1 MKHTL
6 LIFVLSV
13 LVTSTSANANSNNE
27 GKDAAIELCQ
37 QIEWVGHRQSCY
49 QLVSKAWFFSKN
61 AVLICS
67 TYENENIKMDCM
79 RIIRNKKYLRSEAN
93 ACFLEDDDL
102 RKNSCLRTLGMK
114 ARNQSSV
121 ENKLREVL
129 YALDL
134 RNIYLAKNLV
144 LEILR
149 DINIR

>member
-1 MKHTL
+1 MKYII
-6 LIFVLSV
+6 LIFILSLLAV
-13 LVTSTSANANSNNE
+13 NASADTSLKNE

-49 QLVSKAWFFSKN
+49 ELVSNSWFFSKN

-67 TYENENIKMDCM
+67 DYNNENIKIDCM
-79 RIIRNKKYLRSEAN
+79 RIIRNKKYLRSETN

-102 RKNSCLRTLGMK
+102 RKNSCLRTLGK
-114 ARNQSSV
+114 RARNQSDI
-121 ENKLREVL
+121 EHKLREIL
-129 YALDL
+129 HALDL
-134 RNIYLAKNLV
+134 RNIYLAKSLV